1 MNKLSL
7 NVINFASRKP
17 RRGDGNSEPVFRR
30 HGAGLTCRWR
40 RDPITGRLACAWV
53 KNGESKD
60 ADLVGCRRHLSN
72 VRTAA

>member
-7 NVINFASRKP
+7 NVIDFASRKA
-17 RRGDGNSEPVFRR
+17 RRGAGNSEPVFRR

-40 RDPITGRLACAWV
+40 RDPATGRLACAWV
-53 KNGESKD
+53 KEGDSKE
-60 ADLVGCRRHLSN
+60 AGRVGCRRHLSN